1 MEWSDETTPR
11 GLDLPRL
18 AGAVGRHKRWV
29 LLPTAAAFLC
39 AVGIIVFVKPRYT
52 ATAKVMLENG
62 ESYYTRPE
70 KAVGDNGGPI
80 DDLTV
85 QSEAEAAKSP
95 EVERRAMA
103 KLKPED
109 LEEFSGAGLFSFLSH
124 GPEDAEIRRLEAFNK
139 KLDIYPQTKTKVL
152 LFEFTS
158 ADRARAA
165 RISNALAEA
174 YLESQQAAKD
184 SGAKTASKWLSQ
196 QIDDLRGKVATAE
209 ARVEDLRAKS
219 GLLTGPNGIAV
230 PSQQLSEIATQIAT
244 ARAAEAAATSKATS
258 LREMARTGRL
268 DEIAA
273 VANDESLRR
282 YADSRVALKAQ
293 IAEQGRT
300 LLPGHPRMK
309 ELAGQLAGL
318 EQEIRT
324 AAMKRAR
331 SFEEEAHIAGSQVR
345 SLQQAVSNQAHAVT
359 SNDADLVKLREL
371 EIDAKTA
378 RDQLESYL
386 TKYREAVARDAADA
400 SPANGRIIAR
410 ALQPIEPSFPKPGPL
425 LLLAPLAGLFVSLG
439 LVIAKILLTDGS
451 PAPVAAERPART
463 PRETRL
469 PFGIDPPLARP
480 HAEEGEEAEA
490 PEDFEETPA
499 WIEPV
504 ERFADRLA
512 ATAEGDNLSLMVA
525 GEDGALPAALAAAR
539 RLPRPGRT
547 ALLDLGPSPAWLSDL
562 FDPQDSDGPAHRDLS
577 TALEIYPSRAAV
589 RAEEVGDLVRA
600 LARDY
605 EFVVVHAQ
613 DWRSRAAREATEEL
627 AALLLVAPSSEI
639 GAVEARARA
648 AYREAGLAI
657 KAIASGARLER
668 AA

>member
-18 AGAVGRHKRWV
+18 FGAVRTHKRWV
-29 LLPTAAAFLC
+29 ILPTCAAFLC
-39 AVGIIVFVKPRYT
+39 AVGIIVFVKPKYT

-70 KAVGDNGGPI
+70 KAVGDNGVVI
-80 DDLTV
+80 DDLV
-85 QSEAEAAKSP
+85 VLSEAEAAKTP

-109 LEEFSGAGLFSFLSH
+109 LEEFSGASLFSLFAS
-124 GPEDAEIRRLEAFNK
+124 GPDDAELRRLEAFNR
-139 KLDIYPQTKTKVL
+139 KLDIYPQAKTKVL

-158 ADRARAA
+158 RDRARAA
-165 RISNALAEA
+165 RISNALAES
-174 YLESQQAAKD
+174 YLELQQVTKD
-184 SGAKTASKWLSQ
+184 TGAKTASKWLSQ
-196 QIDDLRGKVATAE
+196 QIDELRARVATAE
-209 ARVEDLRAKS
+209 ARVEDLRSKS
-219 GLLTGPNGIAV
+219 GLLTGVNGIAV
-230 PSQQLSEIATQIAT
+230 PTQQLSEIATQIAT
-244 ARAAEAAATSKATS
+244 ARAAEAAATSKANS

-268 DEIAA
+268 DEVAA
-273 VANDESLRR
+273 IANDDSLRR

-293 IAEQGRT
+293 MAELGRT

-318 EQEIRT
+318 EVEIRT

-331 SFEEEAHIAGSQVR
+331 SFEEEAHIAGAQLK
-345 SLQQAVSNQAHAVT
+345 SLQQAVSTQAHAVT
-359 SNDADLVKLREL
+359 SNDADTVKLREL

-386 TKYREAVARDAADA
+386 TKYREAMARDGVDA

-410 ALQPIEPSFPKPGPL
+410 ALAPIEPSFPKPGPL
-425 LLLAPLAGLFVSLG
+425 LLLAPLAGFFVSLG
-439 LVIAKILLTDGS
+439 LVIAKILLTDGAPAAS
-451 PAPVAAERPART
+451 AAVSARPAPPTR
-463 PRETRL
+463 RETKL
-469 PFGIDPPLARP
+469 PFGIDPPMGPPAQD
-480 HAEEGEEAEA
+480 ESEEEA
-490 PEDFEETPA
+490 PS

-512 ATAEGDNLSLMVA
+512 ATAEGENLSLMVA
-525 GEDGALPAALAAAR
+525 GEAGALPAALAAAR
-539 RLPRPGRT
+539 RLTRHGRT

-589 RAEEVGDLVRA
+589 GAEDVGDLVRA

-605 EFVVVHAQ
+605 DFVVVHAQ